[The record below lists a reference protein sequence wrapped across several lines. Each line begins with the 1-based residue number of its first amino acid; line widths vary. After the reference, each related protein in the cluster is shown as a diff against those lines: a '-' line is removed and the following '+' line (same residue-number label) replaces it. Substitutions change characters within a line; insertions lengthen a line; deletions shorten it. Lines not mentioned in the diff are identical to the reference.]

1 MSSKTKIVVFKMK
14 ELVLTVLF
22 LLVGILV
29 ILFFL
34 NLFSKKSSRPEAVR
48 TSVTDTN
55 AGTIVSDIPTS
66 SEQSYIP
73 GVYHSTLQ
81 LGDSSVDLAV
91 WLDADRI
98 CSISFED
105 LPEETA
111 ALYPLLESTLH
122 NLTDQIVQNQSL
134 EVSYSDDTRYTSQ
147 ALLQAIQDAIRK
159 SAPVNP
165 S

>member
-34 NLFSKKSSRPEAVR
+34 NLFSKKSSRPESVR

-55 AGTIVSDIPTS
+55 VETAVSDIPTS
-66 SEQSYIP
+66 GDASYIP
-73 GVYHSTLQ
+73 G
-81 LGDSSVDLAV
+81 
-91 WLDADRI
+91 DRI

-105 LPEETA
+105 LPKETA

-122 NLTDQIVQNQSL
+122 NLTDQIVQAQSL

-147 ALLQAIQDAIRK
+147 ALMQAIQDAVRK
-159 SAPVNP
+159 ATPTSDP

>member
-55 AGTIVSDIPTS
+55 AGTVVSDIPTS
-66 SEQSYIP
+66 S
-73 GVYHSTLQ
+73 
-81 LGDSSVDLAV
+81 
-91 WLDADRI
+91 
-98 CSISFED
+98 
-105 LPEETA
+105 
-111 ALYPLLESTLH
+111 
-122 NLTDQIVQNQSL
+122 
-134 EVSYSDDTRYTSQ
+134 
-147 ALLQAIQDAIRK
+147 
-159 SAPVNP
+159 
-165 S
+165 